1 MSVRGAAPLA
11 LALGLLAG
19 LAARPAAAQQVTF
32 VGRGDPDIDRRIS
45 GILGGG
51 YTLFARDT
59 TIGARDTVRGPV
71 LALGIRLR
79 LNGTVTGDLVGVASN
94 LFVHPSAV
102 VTGDVVNAGGGL
114 YASSLAHVGTV
125 VDQPLVRYDVARSGD
140 TIRIQGFHQHRSPVV
155 PDAWKG
161 VDIPIYDR
169 VDGLWLQAG
178 AALRLPAPPALD
190 SARLHVVGGWR
201 TGGPGGSYTIDL
213 QARRGRYTAA
223 VGGQRLT
230 STADRW
236 VRGDVVNSLAFL
248 AAGND
253 SRDYYDAQR
262 LFALLAWDLVEE
274 RWSGYLAVRGLRE
287 DADSLRTRDPFVI
300 HKPHALRPNPRMFRR
315 IASVGAQAAVTWTGN
330 TDVVGLYGEVE
341 KAASVL
347 GGDFAFARYALEGHA
362 AVEAL
367 WGHLLTVEAR
377 VQGPLPGSD
386 PLPRQRWSHV
396 GGPATLPTFPIDAFV
411 GDHVMFLSEQYVIPL
426 MMFKTPFGAAPELA
440 LVHAAGKAWVTTIP
454 VIPGGSGAA
463 EATTRDRTLE
473 QNLGVELRL
482 FGLAL
487 SAYADPAH
495 ARSTARFG
503 AGFSLG
509 LGRLSG
515 LPPRFDMTEAE
526 R

>member
-1 MSVRGAAPLA
+1 MTARGAAPLA

-19 LAARPAAAQQVTF
+19 VAARPAAAQQVTF
-32 VGRGDPDIDRRIS
+32 AGRGDPEIDRRIS
-45 GILGGG
+45 GILGDR
-51 YTLFARDT
+51 YTLLAHDT
-59 TIGARDTVRGPV
+59 TIAARDTVRGPV
-71 LALGIRLR
+71 LAVGVRLR
-79 LNGTVTGDLVGVASN
+79 LNGTVLGDLVGVASN

-114 YASSLAHVGTV
+114 YASSLAHVGSV
-125 VDQPLVRYDVARSGD
+125 VDQPLANYTIRRAGD
-140 TIRIQGFHQHRSPVV
+140 TLHIQAAHEHRSPVV
-155 PDAWKG
+155 LDALRG
-161 VDIPIYDR
+161 IYIPAYDR

-201 TGGPGGSYTIDL
+201 TGGPGGSYTIDF

-223 VGGQRLT
+223 VGGQQLT
-230 STADRW
+230 ATPDRW

-248 AAGND
+248 AVGSD
-253 SRDYYDAQR
+253 SRDYYDARR
-262 LFALLAWDLVEE
+262 LFALLAWDLVED

-287 DADSLRTRDPFVI
+287 DAEALPTRDPFVI
-300 HKPHALRPNPRMFRR
+300 RKPGSLRPNPSMFRR
-315 IASVGAQAAVTWTGN
+315 ISSLTAEAAVTWTGN

-347 GGDFAFARYALEGHA
+347 GGDFPFSRYALEGHA

-386 PLPRQRWSHV
+386 DLPRQRWSHV
-396 GGPATLPTFPIDAFV
+396 GGPATLPTFSIDAFP
-411 GDHVMFLSEQYVIPL
+411 GDHLVFFSEQYVIPITPL
-426 MMFKTPFGAAPELA
+426 KTPFGAAPELA
-440 LVHAAGKAWVTTIP
+440 LVHAAGKAWVTFINSLT
-454 VIPGGSGAA
+454 PGSVV
-463 EATTRDRTLE
+463 ETTTRDRTLE

-495 ARSTARFG
+495 PRASARFG

-515 LPPRFDMTEAE
+515 LPPRFDMAAGE